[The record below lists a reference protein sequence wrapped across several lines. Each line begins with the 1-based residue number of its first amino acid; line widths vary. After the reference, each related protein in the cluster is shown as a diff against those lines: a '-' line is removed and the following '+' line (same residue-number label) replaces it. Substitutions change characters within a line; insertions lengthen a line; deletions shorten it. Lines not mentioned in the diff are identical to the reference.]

1 MKTVD
6 YQIPKENM
14 SDLYKNIFQITAAFE
29 KQIVIP
35 KNPNLTIRLCNIGFN
50 IVGFDLDFSYRDP
63 DEKEIQNMKDI
74 YDIRNFNSMK
84 IIKDYDYIL
93 LPNSSL
99 TILSKPSLT
108 LRTRYEPLLRTE
120 SNLKVLSIERNNDVL
135 FNFENFNE
143 KITELIAKNNP
154 GTRWD
159 KARNLAQEVA
169 KKALEDLCI
178 NQVYEE
184 YQKARQIARESPD
197 SVERTLRLYLGK

>member
-84 IIKDYDYIL
+84 IIKDLVNMEFITTKQSTGEIHISLNSKKQQEIYDFV
-93 LPNSSL
+93 
-99 TILSKPSLT
+99 K
-108 LRTRYEPLLRTE
+108 
-120 SNLKVLSIERNNDVL
+120 
-135 FNFENFNE
+135 
-143 KITELIAKNNP
+143 
-154 GTRWD
+154 G
-159 KARNLAQEVA
+159 
-169 KKALEDLCI
+169 
-178 NQVYEE
+178 EE
-184 YQKARQIARESPD
+184 
-197 SVERTLRLYLGK
+197 